1 MDVKKELEEIFNDDL
16 LKCEILDTKENDLIR
31 VDIVLW
37 RDKTYS
43 VYETDKV
50 SQKMVEH
57 EIGESF
63 KKARE
68 VFDSFVA

>member
-43 VYETDKV
+43 VYETD
-50 SQKMVEH
+50 
-57 EIGESF
+57 
-63 KKARE
+63 
-68 VFDSFVA
+68 